1 MADIKNIAGRAK
13 DILVGNNI
21 RQARQGVLDAEQ
33 AAKNTLRAN
42 RPNTKRL
49 KKMLARANEKA
60 NADDIAFAQKQLKNI
75 RNYNVRAM
83 DNYSKAKKNLAKE
96 RLKTYGTRAG
106 VGALA
111 VTPGAVGY
119 GVYRHNKNNKEK
131 SACDIV
137 VDSFEKI
144 AELTPQQQRALN
156 GLQGIRNDIEA
167 KKTLVGG
174 ISRTEKDR
182 VLENAKKKREAMME
196 IMKNAPDDGKITLGE
211 KVKALLAN
219 KNVRRGAIGAT
230 ALGAGAIGYG
240 VYKHNK
246 KKKEKTAY
254 DVVVDAFEKIAIEE
268 EKPISTV
275 GGTVKGSLVG
285 GVLGTLA
292 GGLAGAKAG
301 AELIGGKGGA
311 VKGALAGAAYGAATG
326 GTFGGSIGH
335 AVSKARARDQQNRYL
350 SEIIAQSKKNKE
362 KTAYDIVVD
371 AFEKIAEE
379 EY

>member
-96 RLKTYGTRAG
+96 RLKTYSARTG

-119 GVYRHNKNNKEK
+119 GVYRHNKN
-131 SACDIV
+131 
-137 VDSFEKI
+137 
-144 AELTPQQQRALN
+144 
-156 GLQGIRNDIEA
+156 
-167 KKTLVGG
+167 
-174 ISRTEKDR
+174 
-182 VLENAKKKREAMME
+182 
-196 IMKNAPDDGKITLGE
+196 
-211 KVKALLAN
+211 
-219 KNVRRGAIGAT
+219 
-230 ALGAGAIGYG
+230 
-240 VYKHNK
+240 
-246 KKKEKTAY
+246 KKEKTAY

-285 GVLGTLA
+285 GGLGALA

-311 VKGALAGAAYGAATG
+311 VKGALAGTAYGAATG

-350 SEIIAQSKKNKE
+350 SEIIAQSKKKE
-362 KTAYDIVVD
+362 KKTAYDIVVD

-379 EY
+379 DKKKKQKPILLSDGAKKVL

>member
-1 MADIKNIAGRAK
+1 MADIKNIAGKAK

-106 VGALA
+106 VGALV

-119 GVYRHNKNNKEK
+119 GVYKHNKNKKEK
-131 SACDIV
+131 TACDIV

-167 KKTLVGG
+167 KKPLVGG

-211 KVKALLAN
+211 KAKALLAN

-230 ALGAGAIGYG
+230 ALGVGATGYGIYKHNKNKKEKTALDIVVDAFEKNAGFREDVKNLRTAQKAYRAVKKEKGVVDSAKKQALRYAKAARDTAFEDARKSGVNAVKKRAIPIGIGAGTVGAGAIGYG
-240 VYKHNK
+240 AYKHNK
-246 KKKEKTAY
+246 NK
-254 DVVVDAFEKIAIEE
+254 
-268 EKPISTV
+268 
-275 GGTVKGSLVG
+275 
-285 GVLGTLA
+285 
-292 GGLAGAKAG
+292 
-301 AELIGGKGGA
+301 
-311 VKGALAGAAYGAATG
+311 
-326 GTFGGSIGH
+326 
-335 AVSKARARDQQNRYL
+335 
-350 SEIIAQSKKNKE
+350 KE
-362 KTAYDIVVD
+362 KTAYDIVID
-371 AFEKIAEE
+371 SFEKMGE
-379 EY
+379 